1 MKKII
6 NGKLY
11 DTDSAKIMAYYKSDY
26 SVNDFHFYE
35 ETLYK
40 KKTGEFF
47 IFGEG
52 NGLSNYAESVD
63 INLSRTGKK
72 IIPLSEGEAKKWAE
86 ERLSVDAYVDIFG
99 EVEE

>member
-11 DTDSAKIMAYYKSDY
+11 DTDSAKIMAHYESDY
-26 SVNDFHFYE
+26 PVNDFHFFE

-40 KKTGEFF
+40 KKNGGFF
-47 IFGEG
+47 LLGEG
-52 NGLSNYAESVD
+52 NGLSGYAESVD
-63 INLSRTGKK
+63 VNSSKAGKK
-72 IIPLSEGEAKKWAE
+72 IIPLSENEAKKWAE
-86 ERLSVDAYVDIFG
+86 KRLSVDEYVEIFG